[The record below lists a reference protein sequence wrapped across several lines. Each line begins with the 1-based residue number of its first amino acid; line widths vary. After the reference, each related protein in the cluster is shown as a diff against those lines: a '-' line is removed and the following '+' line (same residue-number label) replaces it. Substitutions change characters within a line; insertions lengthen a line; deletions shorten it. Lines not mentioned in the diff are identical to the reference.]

1 MQLIAF
7 RTGALTLE
15 TPDGRQFS
23 CGSGLTDHDRKN
35 PPPIGSVV
43 TYRFTELMENGY
55 PRFPVYDGPR
65 SDLDWATICAS
76 YQKADQATHQ
86 PGVLKRRHSILYES
100 TAFPPA
106 LVKQLSD
113 RAEAA
118 AASLPDADVDAPED
132 DGRVTDQETEEEEL

>member
-1 MQLIAF
+1 MA
-7 RTGALTLE
+7 
-15 TPDGRQFS
+15 
-23 CGSGLTDHDRKN
+23 
-35 PPPIGSVV
+35 
-43 TYRFTELMENGY
+43 
-55 PRFPVYDGPR
+55 
-65 SDLDWATICAS
+65 
-76 YQKADQATHQ
+76 
-86 PGVLKRRHSILYES
+86 